1 MISFQGSDQATRQ
14 NRGILTDGDKMAAA
28 IVKISTAAYVIS
40 VDFRRFVCFPLARDR
55 ALDLLP
61 FRAEI

>member
-1 MISFQGSDQATRQ
+1 MV
-14 NRGILTDGDKMAAA
+14 DGNEIAAA
-28 IVKISTAAYVIS
+28 IVKISTAAYIPV
-40 VDFRRFVCFPLARDR
+40 VDSGGSSAFPLARDR